1 MTLNFKS
8 WAVAWGG
15 RGYGAGDTF
24 LRPYFWNSIKMV
36 VPAVVLSTFIGA
48 MTGYV
53 LTKWRFKGD
62 SWIFLFLLFGCFIP
76 FQAILLP
83 MARTLGVLGISN
95 SILGLV
101 LVHTVYGIPF
111 TTLFFRNYYVSIP
124 SELIK
129 AARIDGAGFFKIFF
143 KILLPISA
151 PIIVVTVIWQFT
163 QIWNDFLFGA
173 TFSFGKAAPI
183 QVALNNMVLSSTSVK
198 EYNVD
203 MASAIIAGIP
213 TLIVYVLAGKYF
225 HKRINFR
232 SSERIIMKTLKIED
246 LSKNFGS
253 TEVLKKINLE
263 IDEGNF
269 LVLLGPSGCGKSTLL
284 NIIAGLE
291 TINEGNVYID
301 DYNVS
306 KVEPKDRNIAMVFQS
321 YALYPSMNVKE
332 NMVFG
337 LKQAKTSKEKI
348 EEQLKKVSTFL
359 QVDELLNRKPSQLSG
374 GQRQRVAIGRA
385 LVREPRIFLF
395 DEPLSNLDAKLR
407 VEMRREIKK
416 LHQRLKTTVVY
427 VTHDQTEAMSLGTKI
442 AIMNHG
448 VIQQN
453 DTPEIIY
460 HKPSN
465 TFVADFIGSPSMN
478 LIKGNLIQNSKK
490 ISFVAEG
497 SDNSIQIP
505 MNDYNF
511 DKKIEFNNK
520 EVYFGIRPEHIHFK
534 KSNENDFEVKLRA
547 DLSEYIGHEQIVTF
561 NYSNQEILAKFAS
574 TIKIEMNKEMS
585 LYFDLSHI
593 SLFDKSSKERI

>member
-1 MTLNFKS
+1 
-8 WAVAWGG
+8 
-15 RGYGAGDTF
+15 
-24 LRPYFWNSIKMV
+24 
-36 VPAVVLSTFIGA
+36 
-48 MTGYV
+48 
-53 LTKWRFKGD
+53 
-62 SWIFLFLLFGCFIP
+62 
-76 FQAILLP
+76 
-83 MARTLGVLGISN
+83 
-95 SILGLV
+95 
-101 LVHTVYGIPF
+101 
-111 TTLFFRNYYVSIP
+111 
-124 SELIK
+124 
-129 AARIDGAGFFKIFF
+129 
-143 KILLPISA
+143 
-151 PIIVVTVIWQFT
+151 
-163 QIWNDFLFGA
+163 
-173 TFSFGKAAPI
+173 
-183 QVALNNMVLSSTSVK
+183 
-198 EYNVD
+198 
-203 MASAIIAGIP
+203 
-213 TLIVYVLAGKYF
+213 
-225 HKRINFR
+225 
-232 SSERIIMKTLKIED
+232 MKTLKIEE

-332 NMVFG
+332 NMIFG

-348 EEQLKKVSTFL
+348 EEQLKKVSSFL
-359 QVDELLNRKPSQLSG
+359 QVDSLLERKPSQLSG

-416 LHQRLKTTVVY
+416 LHQQLKTTVVY

-453 DTPEIIY
+453 DTPENIY
-460 HKPSN
+460 NKPSN

-478 LIKGNLIQNSKK
+478 LIKGNLKQNSDNV
-490 ISFVAEG
+490 SFIAEG
-497 SDNSIQIP
+497 SNLEIP
-505 MNDYNF
+505 IKHYDFKN
-511 DKKIEFNNK
+511 KSELSNN
-520 EVYFGIRPEHIHFK
+520 EVYFGIRPEHIYFK
-534 KSNENDFEVKLRA
+534 KLNEDDLEINLRA

-561 NYSNQEILAKFAS
+561 NFSNQEILAKFPS
-574 TIKIEMNKEMS
+574 TINVELNKETK
-585 LYFDLSHI
+585 LYVDLTQV
-593 SLFDKSSKERI
+593 SLFDSKNEERI